1 MGREGRLR
9 LRFERRAGTTVLAE
23 RRFTLPLMALSP
35 VDLDGTGVATLTL
48 LNPTGGVLGGDRL
61 LTGVSVGPG
70 ARVCLTTPSATRVY
84 RALGAP
90 AELRLKATVGAG
102 GSLEYVPDHVIPSP
116 GARLEQSTELD
127 LDDDATAIVVDAWA
141 VGRAGCGE
149 AWRFAALAT
158 STVVRDRAG
167 LLLVDRMRLDGASPD
182 GWPAGL
188 GGADGMAYVASLAA
202 FRPSR
207 RDWAGLARH
216 LHGALDGGG
225 VLHGVTPLPRGGLL
239 ARVLAPTAPALSWS
253 LLRLWS
259 LCRAELLG
267 LPPLDL
273 RKL

>member
-1 MGREGRLR
+1 
-9 LRFERRAGTTVLAE
+9 
-23 RRFTLPLMALSP
+23 MALAP
-35 VDLDGTGVATLTL
+35 VDLDGSGVATLTL

-61 LTGVSVGPG
+61 LTSVSVGPG
-70 ARVCLTTPSATRVY
+70 ARACLTTPSATRIY
-84 RALGAP
+84 RAVGAP
-90 AELRLKATVGAG
+90 AELGLTATVGAA

-116 GARLEQSTELD
+116 GARLEQRMELT
-127 LDDDATAIVVDAWA
+127 LDATATAIIVDAWA

-149 AWRFAALAT
+149 AWRFASLST
-158 STVVRDRAG
+158 STVVRDMAG
-167 LLLVDRMRLDGASPD
+167 PLLVDRVRLGRVSPR
-182 GWPAGL
+182 GWAAGL

-207 RDWAGLARH
+207 PEWTGLASG
-216 LHGALDGGG
+216 LHDALDGAG

-239 ARVLAPTAPALSWS
+239 ARVLAPTAPAMSWC

-273 RKL
+273 RKS